1 MPLLIVALAVVLLLV
16 MMTKFRINGFIALFL
31 AALFVGLAR
40 GLSLPKIYDAIVT
53 GVGDQLDELILI
65 LGFGAMLG
73 KVLADSGAAQRIA
86 TSVVN
91 VFGIGRVQL
100 AMVLTATC
108 IGITMFYEVGFVL
121 LIPLVFT
128 IVREYRLPLL
138 WVGLPMSM
146 TLSTMH
152 SFLPPHPGPAAV
164 AGTFHASQ
172 GLTLLY
178 GLPIA
183 IVSAVIICYVWPRL
197 AFVKR
202 INPSVPLSLITRRE
216 FDEDD
221 LPRFGTCIVIV
232 VIPVVLMGVSAVAEL
247 SMGAG
252 NKVLPYLEF
261 FGEAPV
267 ALLIALLLA
276 VVVLGPRIARTEDT
290 ADGPAA
296 SGGAASAVGTADG
309 GGSGEGASTATAAPA
324 VSGSATAVAAVAE
337 RNRFQA
343 AMDSC
348 GEAVKPM
355 AMIILVIGAGG
366 AFKEVLV
373 KAGIA
378 DYIADS
384 TRGWHISALILAW
397 TIAVL
402 LRIAVGSATVAVV
415 TAAGIVLPLVQS
427 SGTAPELMVLAVTC
441 GSIAAS
447 HVNDPGFWLF
457 KQYLNL
463 SVLDAIKIRTT
474 YTSALALL
482 GLGGVLLM
490 NTFVG

>member
-1 MPLLIVALAVVLLLV
+1 MPLIIVALAVVLLLV
-16 MMTKFRINGFIALFL
+16 LMTKFRINGFIALFI

-40 GLSLPKIYDAIVT
+40 GLSLTKVYDAMVT

-73 KVLADSGAAQRIA
+73 KVLADSGAAQRIT
-86 TSVVN
+86 TSLVN

-100 AMVLTATC
+100 AMVLTSIC

-164 AGTFHASQ
+164 TGTFHASQ

-183 IVSAVIICYVWPRL
+183 IVSASIICYVWPRL
-197 AFVKR
+197 AFVR
-202 INPSVPLSLITRRE
+202 RVNPRVPVSLITNRVFAE
-216 FDEDD
+216 DE
-221 LPRFGTCIVIV
+221 LPRFGTCVTIV
-232 VIPVVLMGVSAVAEL
+232 VIPIVLMGASAVAEL
-247 SMGAG
+247 SMSDG
-252 NKVLPYLEF
+252 NAVLPYLEF

-276 VVVLGPRIARTEDT
+276 VVLLGPKIGRAEDT
-290 ADGPAA
+290 PGSAAETGDGAPAPGGAEGPA
-296 SGGAASAVGTADG
+296 G
-309 GGSGEGASTATAAPA
+309 GEGVATATAPPA
-324 VSGSATAVAAVAE
+324 VSATAVAP
-337 RNRFQA
+337 RGRFQA

-348 GEAVKPM
+348 AEAVKPM

-373 KAGIA
+373 KSGIA
-378 DYIADS
+378 DYIADF
-384 TRGWHISALILAW
+384 TRGWHISAIFLAW
-397 TIAVL
+397 AIAVL
-402 LRIAVGSATVAVV
+402 LRIAVGSASVAVV

-427 SGTAPELMVLAVTC
+427 SGTSPELMVLAVTC

-463 SVLDAIKIRTT
+463 SVMDAIKIRTT
-474 YTSALALL
+474 YTTALSVL

-490 NTFVG
+490 NTFVGS

>member
-1 MPLLIVALAVVLLLV
+1 V
-16 MMTKFRINGFIALFL
+16 T
-31 AALFVGLAR
+31 AA
-40 GLSLPKIYDAIVT
+40 
-53 GVGDQLDELILI
+53 
-65 LGFGAMLG
+65 
-73 KVLADSGAAQRIA
+73 
-86 TSVVN
+86 
-91 VFGIGRVQL
+91 
-100 AMVLTATC
+100 
-108 IGITMFYEVGFVL
+108 
-121 LIPLVFT
+121 
-128 IVREYRLPLL
+128 
-138 WVGLPMSM
+138 
-146 TLSTMH
+146 
-152 SFLPPHPGPAAV
+152 
-164 AGTFHASQ
+164 
-172 GLTLLY
+172 
-178 GLPIA
+178 
-183 IVSAVIICYVWPRL
+183 
-197 AFVKR
+197 
-202 INPSVPLSLITRRE
+202 
-216 FDEDD
+216 
-221 LPRFGTCIVIV
+221 
-232 VIPVVLMGVSAVAEL
+232 
-247 SMGAG
+247 
-252 NKVLPYLEF
+252 
-261 FGEAPV
+261 
-267 ALLIALLLA
+267 
-276 VVVLGPRIARTEDT
+276 
-290 ADGPAA
+290 PAA
-296 SGGAASAVGTADG
+296 SGSA
-309 GGSGEGASTATAAPA
+309 P
-324 VSGSATAVAAVAE
+324 AVAE

-373 KAGIA
+373 KAGVA
-378 DYIADS
+378 DYIADF